1 MGVGLFCADNRLGKE
16 RGMGELEEKIALLP
30 DDLQKII
37 LSKPKEKAQE
47 YKKIVIERKK
57 DYFQAARYTQKQ
69 VFHVNLQKEE
79 LTDFL
84 VEQLSG
90 AFSQLNA
97 WDAQKEY
104 MLLLSKKGKVTFKG
118 KTGNQQKTAKEGD
131 ADHNRKKNYILEEG
145 KVIPAL
151 VDMGIYTKEG
161 KIVRTMYD
169 KFRQINRFLEIVED
183 GVKEYGKDE
192 IHIIDF
198 GCGKS
203 YLTFIL
209 YYYFTEIK
217 QIKTHIIGL
226 DLKKDVI
233 EKCNL
238 AAQKY
243 GYENLHFELGDINGY
258 QAPFDVDMVVTLH
271 ACDTAT
277 DFALYN
283 AIQWKAKMIFSVPCC
298 QHELNQQMKTED
310 LSLFTRYGII
320 KERMAALTTDAIRGN
335 LLEYCGY
342 KTQILEFIDFEQ
354 TPKNLL
360 IRAMRKP
367 VVPVSVKKRY
377 LAEVH
382 AAMEEFHVNPTL
394 YRLLSEDGVIREKDA
409 NSSYCNCEFP
419 PNKL

>member
-1 MGVGLFCADNRLGKE
+1 MGVGLFCADNRIGKE
-16 RGMGELEEKIALLP
+16 HGMGELEEKIALLP

-79 LTDFL
+79 LTNFL
-84 VEQLSG
+84 VEQLTN

-97 WDAQKEY
+97 WDEQKEY
-104 MLLLSKKGKVTFKG
+104 MLMISKKGKVTFKG
-118 KTGNQQKTAKEGD
+118 KTGNQQPAAKEQD
-131 ADHNRKKNYILEEG
+131 AAHNRKKNYILEEG

-169 KFRQINRFLEIVED
+169 KFRQINRFLEIVDD

-209 YYYFTEIK
+209 YYYFTEIRK
-217 QIKTHIIGL
+217 MKTHIIGL

-243 GYENLHFELGDINGY
+243 GYDNLHFELGDINGY

-394 YRLLSEDGVIREKDA
+394 YRLLSEDGVIREE
-409 NSSYCNCEFP
+409 N
-419 PNKL
+419 